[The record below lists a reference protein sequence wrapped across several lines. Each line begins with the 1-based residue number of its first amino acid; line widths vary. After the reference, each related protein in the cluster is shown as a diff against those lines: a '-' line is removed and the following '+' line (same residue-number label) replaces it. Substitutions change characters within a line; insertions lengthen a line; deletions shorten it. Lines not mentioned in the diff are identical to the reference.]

1 MFRTHFAL
9 GLFVGLFSL
18 SFINEIFTGPRWL
31 FVVIVAIASSFPDI
45 DHPKSK
51 ISKLFFPFSWMI
63 SWVVSHRGIFHS
75 IFPVIGLYL
84 IFDYFGFGF
93 IGLAL
98 AIGYFSHLLGD
109 MFTKSGIDFLYPIS
123 RFKISGPITTGGI
136 LESVLFVLLVL
147 LDVVLVVKHNFINIS
162 WII

>member
-9 GLFVGLFSL
+9 GLFVGLLSL
-18 SFINEIFTGPRWL
+18 NFINELFTGSKWL
-31 FVVIVAIASSFPDI
+31 FVFIVAIASSFPDI

-51 ISKLFFPFSWMI
+51 ISKIFFPFSWMI

-84 IFDYFGFGF
+84 VFDYLGYGF

-98 AIGYFSHLLGD
+98 AIGYLSHLIGD
-109 MFTKSGIDFLYPIS
+109 MFTRGGIDFLYPIS
-123 RFKISGPITTGGI
+123 RFKISGPITTGGFLETIIFVI
-136 LESVLFVLLVL
+136 L
-147 LDVVLVVKHNFINIS
+147 VVFDIILVVKHNFINVFFY
-162 WII
+162 